1 MLLVGLTGGIG
12 SGKSTVAEMLGEQG
26 AIVIDADDLARRAV
40 DPGTSGFERL
50 VGEFGERV
58 LDAAGGLDRAALA
71 EVVFR
76 DPEARRRLEKIVH
89 PEVAR
94 LFAEQAARYRDTDR
108 VVVYSVPLLV
118 EAGLRDAFD
127 LVVTVETSE
136 EARAGRLEAG
146 RGMSKLTTRERMDA
160 QATDEERRQAAHIV
174 IGNDGSLDDLR
185 RAVEALWPTLRDRAG
200 SS

>member
-12 SGKSTVAEMLGEQG
+12 SGKSTVAEMLGEHG
-26 AIVIDADDLARRAV
+26 AIVIDADDLARLAV
-40 DPGTSGFERL
+40 DPGTPGFERL
-50 VGEFGERV
+50 VAEFGERI
-58 LDAAGGLDRAALA
+58 LDGAGGLDRAALA

-76 DPEARRRLEKIVH
+76 DPEARRRLETIVH
-89 PEVAR
+89 PEVGK

-127 LVVTVETSE
+127 VVVTVETSK

-146 RGMSKLTTRERMDA
+146 RGMSKLTARERMDA
-160 QATDEERRQAAHIV
+160 QASDEERRQAADIV

-185 RAVEALWPTLRDRAG
+185 RDVAALWATLRDKAR